1 MQFQINHASARPV
14 YQQIIDQVKLD
25 IALGRLVE
33 GDRLPTVRELAVS
46 LAINPNTIAKAYRQL
61 EQEGII
67 TTRAGAG
74 AFVAGID
81 SGLNRS
87 VKRKMVSEELEH
99 VVVEAFHMQIDRKTL
114 TDWFGAVIDK
124 FDWSSK
130 GKGSSTSGSRDER

>member
-1 MQFQINHASARPV
+1 MQIQIHNASARPV

-25 IALGRLVE
+25 IALGRLSP
-33 GDRLPTVRELAVS
+33 GDRLPTVRELAAT

-74 AFVAGID
+74 AFVAAID

-87 VKRKMVSEELEH
+87 VKRRMISEELEH
-99 VVVEAFHMQIDRKTL
+99 IVVEAFHMQIDRRTL
-114 TDWFGAVIDK
+114 TDWFEAVIDK
-124 FDWSSK
+124 FDLPSK
-130 GKGSSTSGSRDER
+130 DKGSSHE